1 MARKPG
7 DAVSLNNPDSRRA
20 WRTVVATVV
29 VLFLLVLAWR
39 ITDRLA
45 DAPSLREVARW
56 GLGIVAL
63 FMLGYVM
70 ENGLRSFKW
79 NLPGG
84 FGGEADNGDQPVSQA
99 AQAVADSAQ
108 STADDIKGTAQ

>member
-1 MARKPG
+1 M
-7 DAVSLNNPDSRRA
+7 SLNNPDSRRA

-29 VLFLLVLAWR
+29 VLLLIWLVWR
-39 ITDRLA
+39 ITDRLT
-45 DAPSLREVARW
+45 DAPSLREIARW
-56 GLGIVAL
+56 GLAIVGL

-84 FGGEADNGDQPVSQA
+84 FGGEANNGDPPAGQA

-108 STADDIKGTAQ
+108 TTADVIKEAGK

>member
-1 MARKPG
+1 M
-7 DAVSLNNPDSRRA
+7 SLNNPDSRRG

-29 VLFLLVLAWR
+29 VAVLLLFVWLIINRL
-39 ITDRLA
+39 TDI
-45 DAPSLREVARW
+45 PGLREIARW
-56 GLGIVAL
+56 SLGIVGL

-84 FGGEADNGDQPVSQA
+84 FGGEANNDDPPVAQA

-108 STADDIKGTAQ
+108 STADIIKEAKP

>member
-1 MARKPG
+1 M
-7 DAVSLNNPDSRRA
+7 SLTNPDSRRA
-20 WRTVVATVV
+20 WRTVVATIVV
-29 VLFLLVLAWR
+29 GVLLYFVWA
-39 ITDRLA
+39 ITDRLT
-45 DAPSLREVARW
+45 DVPGLREIARW
-56 GLGIVAL
+56 SLGIIGL

-84 FGGEADNGDQPVSQA
+84 FGGEADNGDPPVAKA

-108 STADDIKGTAQ
+108 TTADIIKDTKA